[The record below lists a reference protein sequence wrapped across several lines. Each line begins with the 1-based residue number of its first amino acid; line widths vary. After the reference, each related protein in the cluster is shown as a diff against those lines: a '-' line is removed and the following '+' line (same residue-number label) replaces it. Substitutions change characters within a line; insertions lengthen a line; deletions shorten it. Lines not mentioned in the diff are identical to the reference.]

1 MVFVFIIHHHLLSP
15 TCFWIQSFLYLCVQE
30 DDAVVVWGRLQSHC
44 PDLQP
49 HQSWL
54 VPEDTRV
61 ILTLIPSEDQ
71 RCCYGTVSKFA
82 PPKKGCGW
90 VLCFHVYQKAAVQ
103 VQVSLQPT
111 LRGTFWS
118 IWPRTVRQS
127 LRSGSSESKSMT
139 CQRQGKDALLQMSDG
154 LIQPSCKCF
163 KKWILYSYFLFKDC
177 NLFQC
182 LFGGLNPR
190 EVCGFRHGALGP
202 PETQE
207 GKYNN

>member
-1 MVFVFIIHHHLLSP
+1 MCVTFPDRLSWILLLEHITRKCLFPFCGLHHLLSP
-15 TCFWIQSFLYLCVQE
+15 TIIWIQPLLYLCVQE
-30 DDAVVVWGRLQSHC
+30 DDAVVVWGGLQSHC

-61 ILTLIPSEDQ
+61 ILTLTPSEDQ

-82 PPKKGCGW
+82 PPKQGCGW

-127 LRSGSSESKSMT
+127 LRSGSSESKSTT
-139 CQRQGKDALLQMSDG
+139 CQRPGKDALLTTA
-154 LIQPSCKCF
+154 C
-163 KKWILYSYFLFKDC
+163 
-177 NLFQC
+177 
-182 LFGGLNPR
+182 
-190 EVCGFRHGALGP
+190 
-202 PETQE
+202 
-207 GKYNN
+207 

>member
-1 MVFVFIIHHHLLSP
+1 MCVTFPDRLSWILLLEHITRKCLFPCCGLCLHHSSSFIISNQLLN
-15 TCFWIQSFLYLCVQE
+15 QSFLYLCVQE

-127 LRSGSSESKSMT
+127 LRSGSSESKSTT
-139 CQRQGKDALLQMSDG
+139 CQRPGKDALLTTA
-154 LIQPSCKCF
+154 
-163 KKWILYSYFLFKDC
+163 
-177 NLFQC
+177 
-182 LFGGLNPR
+182 R
-190 EVCGFRHGALGP
+190 
-202 PETQE
+202 
-207 GKYNN
+207 